1 VSGKQVHIMA
11 LHGNGGGG
19 FRFARLHPFVPQHIT
34 LHTPTLP
41 GFADVPRDPN
51 LHTLSDYA
59 AYINTI
65 IDPVPTPRILLGHGI
80 GGSIVLEYLQ
90 HYPDSIQG
98 VILHAPVGAQLEQR
112 RFPKLMKLPG
122 MAELGKQV
130 FASPLFRPL
139 WTRLLFHGDV
149 PEDYLRQFFAEYRH
163 CTAFRQM
170 FDLITAQWFAELEA
184 RATPAVLLWG
194 EREKVLRVEQ
204 LEAFLQLLPAAKRVT
219 VPEWDHFAMIDA
231 PDAYMSQVA
240 SLTDMLLAKH
250 PVPDVVGQ

>member
-1 VSGKQVHIMA
+1 MSGEHVHVIA

-19 FRFARLHPFVPQHIT
+19 FRFARLRSFVPEHIT

-51 LHTLSDYA
+51 LRTLADYA
-59 AYINTI
+59 AYINAF
-65 IDPVPTPRILLGHGI
+65 IDTVPTPRILLGHGI
-80 GGSIVLEYLQ
+80 GGSMVLEYLQ
-90 HYPDSIQG
+90 HYPDSVQG
-98 VILHAPVGAQLEQR
+98 VILHAPVGAALEQR

-139 WTRLLFHGDV
+139 RTRLLFHGEV
-149 PEDYLRQFFAEYRH
+149 PDDYLRQFFTEYRH
-163 CTAFRQM
+163 CTAFAQM
-170 FDLITAQWFAELEA
+170 FDLITAQWFAALEA

-204 LEAFLQLLPAAKRVT
+204 LEAFLRVLPAARRVT

-231 PDAYMSQVA
+231 PEAYMTEVA
-240 SLTDMLLAKH
+240 NLASALVQEPLAVH
-250 PVPDVVGQ
+250 